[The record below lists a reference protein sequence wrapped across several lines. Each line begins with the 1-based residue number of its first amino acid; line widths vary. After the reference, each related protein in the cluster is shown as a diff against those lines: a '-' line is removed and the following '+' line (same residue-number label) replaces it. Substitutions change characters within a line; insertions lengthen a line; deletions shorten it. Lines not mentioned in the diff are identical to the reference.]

1 MSHSAVEDRA
11 PRVAISKGLT
21 LPLGN
26 YSSSRADYRIEADVP
41 DGLSAKDAL
50 ADLEGTIDA
59 FLSKFK
65 EEHGSFKQAT
75 EAPTNP
81 TPDNNPVPSLDPSFL
96 DTLPWKAF
104 SSGKGEWIFANA
116 EGAEVL
122 LEELTHADKKIAVI
136 GSKRYRL
143 SGDKDRFIQ
152 RFSTEP
158 PK

>member
-1 MSHSAVEDRA
+1 MSHPTIEDRP
-11 PRVAISKGLT
+11 PRIAVSKGLT

-26 YSSSRADYRIEADVP
+26 YSSSRADYRVEADVP
-41 DGLSAKDAL
+41 DGVSAKEAL

-65 EEHGSFKQAT
+65 EEHGAFKQGT
-75 EAPTNP
+75 QAPANP
-81 TPDNNPVPSLDPSFL
+81 TQDNSQVPSLDPSFL

-116 EGAEVL
+116 EGAEPL
-122 LEELTHADKKIAVI
+122 LEELTHADKKTAVI
-136 GSKRYRL
+136 GPRRYRL
-143 SGDKDRFIQ
+143 SGDKDQFIQ
-152 RFSTEP
+152 RFPTEA